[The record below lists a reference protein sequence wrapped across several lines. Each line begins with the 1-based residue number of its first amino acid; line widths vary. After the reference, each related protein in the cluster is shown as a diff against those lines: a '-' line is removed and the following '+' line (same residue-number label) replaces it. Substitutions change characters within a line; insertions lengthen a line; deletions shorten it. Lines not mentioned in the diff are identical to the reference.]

1 VRREGIIFLSGGAK
15 KKEAPYSYLFTWRM
29 KLILQLTATPQMQT
43 QLSRLRGQGITSVT
57 ETENSLVVFN
67 MLLTTTVAILE

>member
-1 VRREGIIFLSGGAK
+1 
-15 KKEAPYSYLFTWRM
+15 M

-43 QLSRLRGQGITSVT
+43 QLSRLRGQGIISAT

-67 MLLTTTVAILE
+67 MQLTTSYILE